1 MEPDLNENPKSLE
14 LSSDRFKSNV
24 DIPLLV
30 QGGLLSGMFF
40 WLFGSAMP
48 ALYNEWFVFKQFSHG
63 LLVPFIAGYM
73 VWQRKKE
80 LQATPVSS
88 SAWSALLIVPA
99 IGSALVGKVIGDAFT
114 ERIGMVLCLSGLV
127 WLLYGWQIFKRLS
140 FPLSYLFLMIPLP
153 YVIVNEVAFKLR
165 IMDAALAAPVLRLLS
180 VPVYRD
186 NYFLHLP
193 DVTLEVADLCSG
205 ISSVFSLFALGG
217 AYVFFTPMRPR
228 LKFLAVLSTFPFAV
242 GINLLRIVITAAL
255 SYYVSLSVLNM
266 LIHELTGT
274 ITFFIALALFI
285 VLCEILQRKFLV
297 RAPDSAQPHFGEN
310 EADGETQ
317 LVLPVA
323 IKRSWQPTLLGMAL
337 LIPTVYLSINISSQ
351 TQKSLSNELSSVG
364 TKLVGFQVD
373 DSLGTGFYHDPGA
386 DVEFS
391 KVYTSPQ
398 SARVELYIG
407 FKGQQQADKRLKSPR
422 LGFPYGWNY
431 VWIEPARVGSSNANI
446 LINANWMLTQS
457 GQQWVLVLY
466 WFQVG
471 EETFGG
477 EFEKRLI
484 QIRNVLFFGRS
495 DAAVVRL
502 ATPVTNS
509 DKIDEAKTR
518 LAGFAAELYPRL
530 RRVLPL

>member
-1 MEPDLNENPKSLE
+1 M
-14 LSSDRFKSNV
+14 
-24 DIPLLV
+24 
-30 QGGLLSGMFF
+30 
-40 WLFGSAMP
+40 
-48 ALYNEWFVFKQFSHG
+48 
-63 LLVPFIAGYM
+63 
-73 VWQRKKE
+73 WQRRKE

-88 SAWSALLIVPA
+88 SAWGALLIFPA
-99 IGSALVGKVIGDAFT
+99 IGLALVGKAIGDGFT
-114 ERIGMVLCLSGLV
+114 ERVGMVLCLSGLV
-127 WLLYGWQIFKRLS
+127 WLLFGWQIFKRLS
-140 FPLSYLFLMIPLP
+140 FPLGYLLLMIPLP
-153 YVIVNEVAFKLR
+153 YVIVNEVAFQLR
-165 IMDAALAAPVLRLLS
+165 IIDAAVAAPVLRLLG

-193 DVTLEVADLCSG
+193 NVTLEVADLCSG

-228 LKFLAVLSTFPFAV
+228 LKLLAVLSTFPFAV
-242 GINLLRIVITAAL
+242 IINLLRIILTAAL

-285 VLCEILQRKFLV
+285 VLCEFLQRRFLV
-297 RAPDSAQPHFGEN
+297 KAPDSAQPRFGEN
-310 EADGETQ
+310 EADGETR

-337 LIPTVYLSINISSQ
+337 LIPAVYLSVNTTAQ

-364 TKLVGFQVD
+364 TQLVGYQVD
-373 DSLGTGFYHDPGA
+373 DSMGAGFYKDPGA
-386 DVEFS
+386 DVELS
-391 KVYTSPQ
+391 KIYSAAQ
-398 SARVELYIG
+398 SAPVELYIG
-407 FKGQQQADKRLKSPR
+407 FKGKQQDDKRLKSPR

-431 VWIEPARVGSSNANI
+431 VWIEPARVASSNANMP
-446 LINANWMLTQS
+446 INANWMLTQN
-457 GQQWVLVLY
+457 GQHRVLVLY

-484 QIRNVLFFGRS
+484 QIRNALFLGRS
-495 DAAVVRL
+495 DGAVVRL
-502 ATPVTNS
+502 ATPLTNS
-509 DKIDEAKTR
+509 DKIDEAKNR

-530 RRVLPL
+530 RGVLPL